1 MRSLVVVDIAPKDY
15 GDLDRFV
22 HYIEAMRALPL
33 DELVGRADAEE
44 RFAAVE
50 PDAGVRGFLLQNLR
64 RNGTTWSWQANLDLF
79 ARDAARGTDSQIAD
93 FPRHRRRT
101 LRRPGRLARRRRL
114 QLRQG
119 RRHRADARP
128 VPAGRPVVVKGVGHW
143 VHSEAPEVVTET
155 LRRVLRL
162 LTAGRALSVGA
173 APPRRLRPRRGL
185 AGHALHPRPRRRLT
199 RVTVRRA
206 TRVGPWLRCCTSPVP
221 SSSAPTTCA
230 RRRGW
235 SGSHHVCR
243 ARPATTTSPPCRAGC
258 CPGLVDAHSHIG
270 LGAHGAVDDATAEQQ
285 ALADRDAGALLLR
298 DAGSPADTRWVQAR
312 DDLPRLVRAGRH
324 IARTRRYI
332 RNFAWE
338 VEPEQL
344 VEQVR
349 LEARAGDGWVK
360 LVGDWIDRDTGDLSP
375 CWPADVLA
383 EAVAAAHEEGARVTA
398 HCFGEESLRDLA
410 AAGTD
415 CVEHACGLEPDT
427 IASFAAQG
435 HRHRAD
441 PGQHRAPSRRSPSRP
456 ARSSPT
462 YYEHMIDLH
471 ERRYATIADA
481 RDAGIP
487 VYVGTDAGG
496 SLPHGLVATEVA
508 HLAHAGFTTTEAL
521 SAACWG
527 ARTWLGWPGLEE
539 GEEADLVV
547 YADDPREDLAAL
559 AGPSLV
565 VLRGRPVA

>member
-1 MRSLVVVDIAPKDY
+1 
-15 GDLDRFV
+15 
-22 HYIEAMRALPL
+22 
-33 DELVGRADAEE
+33 
-44 RFAAVE
+44 
-50 PDAGVRGFLLQNLR
+50 
-64 RNGTTWSWQANLDLF
+64 
-79 ARDAARGTDSQIAD
+79 
-93 FPRHRRRT
+93 
-101 LRRPGRLARRRRL
+101 
-114 QLRQG
+114 
-119 RRHRADARP
+119 
-128 VPAGRPVVVKGVGHW
+128 
-143 VHSEAPEVVTET
+143 
-155 LRRVLRL
+155 
-162 LTAGRALSVGA
+162 
-173 APPRRLRPRRGL
+173 
-185 AGHALHPRPRRRLT
+185 
-199 RVTVRRA
+199 
-206 TRVGPWLRCCTSPVP
+206 
-221 SSSAPTTCA
+221 
-230 RRRGW
+230 
-235 SGSHHVCR
+235 
-243 ARPATTTSPPCRAGC
+243 
-258 CPGLVDAHSHIG
+258 
-270 LGAHGAVDDATAEQQ
+270 
-285 ALADRDAGALLLR
+285 
-298 DAGSPADTRWVQAR
+298 VQAR

-349 LEARAGDGWVK
+349 LESRAGDGWVK

-427 IASFAAQG
+427 IASFAARGIAIVPTLVNISTFPQI
-435 HRHRAD
+435 AE
-441 PGQHRAPSRRSPSRP
+441 P
-456 ARSSPT
+456 AREKFPS

-471 ERRYATIADA
+471 GRRYATIADA

-539 GEEADLVV
+539 GEAADLVV
-547 YADDPREDLAAL
+547 YPEDPREDLAAL
-559 AGPSLV
+559 ASPSLV